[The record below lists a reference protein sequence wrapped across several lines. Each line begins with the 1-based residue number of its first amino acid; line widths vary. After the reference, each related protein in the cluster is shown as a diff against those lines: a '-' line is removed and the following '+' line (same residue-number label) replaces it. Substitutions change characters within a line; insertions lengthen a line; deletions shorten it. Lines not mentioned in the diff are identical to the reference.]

1 MTMRDQQDFDPIYRE
16 QLSRLRALVQEGKES
31 LDADGGKELDLDQL
45 LARLRQRGTRC
56 DGRESLP

>member
-31 LDADGGKELDLDQL
+31 LDAPMAARTWIWISSL
-45 LARLRQRGTRC
+45 LA
-56 DGRESLP
+56 